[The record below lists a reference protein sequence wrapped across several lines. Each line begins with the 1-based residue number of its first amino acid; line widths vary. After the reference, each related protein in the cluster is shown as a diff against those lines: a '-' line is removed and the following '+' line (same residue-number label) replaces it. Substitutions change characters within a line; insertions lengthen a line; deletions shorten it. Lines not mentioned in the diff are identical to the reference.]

1 MTEMGAW
8 RIVVGFAGTLGV
20 IVLTVAVYY
29 VLSYLV
35 LTITGRLLPLAGR
48 RRRD

>member
-1 MTEMGAW
+1 MGAW
-8 RIVVGFAGTLGV
+8 RILAGLAGTIAV

-29 VLSYLV
+29 ALSFLV
-35 LTITGRLLPLAGR
+35 LTVAGRLLPLSGR